1 MRAINLHLADADVM
15 FYPQFFSQRQAFDYF
30 TSCLQ
35 LQWQQPQLTLY
46 GKQVDIPRLQAWYGD
61 KQACYQYSGLALT
74 PLPWVKPLLEIKQ
87 QLVQKLSLRFN
98 SVLANY
104 YRDGQDC
111 VAWHSDDEKALG
123 ENPVIASISLGGERK
138 FQLKHK
144 HSGLTHEIWLKS
156 GDLLLMSGVTQR
168 FWLHQ
173 IPRTKKTVSPRINL
187 TFRQIIHG

>member
-30 TSCLQ
+30 KSCLQ
-35 LQWQQPQLTLY
+35 LQWKQPQLTLY
-46 GKQVDIPRLQAWYGD
+46 GKRVDIPRLQAWYGD